1 MTRTSDARRA
11 ALGAVA
17 VFLTL
22 ALSLRAQEGAGRP
35 ASAPPRAEAVAANR
49 ARPSDAARSA
59 LAEARELAA
68 AVRGQNGPER
78 DYALEQAAKAF
89 DAVAARFAAEPPVV
103 AEAAWTAAGLW
114 RRQGSL
120 ALAEQDYLA
129 AAAAD
134 AGRYAQ
140 RALLGAA
147 DMQRR
152 QQRTDEA
159 MATYARAAAVDQR
172 TVRAQE
178 ARLWQARML
187 LAAER
192 FDDAIRGFQ
201 AALESAPSPSQA
213 IATADWLAQAWLK
226 KGDLDAAERAI
237 AHAGKVVADAGDG
250 DPVAAARLSRAFER
264 MPARK
269 ALQRAR
275 DAQNDAAGDAVRLDA
290 HRRANGQH

>member
-1 MTRTSDARRA
+1 MTATYDAIRA
-11 ALGAVA
+11 ALGALVLSA
-17 VFLTL
+17 VTVPLH
-22 ALSLRAQEGAGRP
+22 AQEGAGRP
-35 ASAPPRAEAVAANR
+35 VPEARRSEPAPAAR

-68 AVRGQNGPER
+68 AVRGQSGPER

-89 DAVAARFAAEPPVV
+89 DAVAARFAAEPPV
-103 AEAAWTAAGLW
+103 AAQAAWTAALLW
-114 RRQGSL
+114 RSQGSL
-120 ALAEQDYLA
+120 ALAEHDYLA

-134 AGRYAQ
+134 PGRYGQ

-152 QQRTDEA
+152 QQRADEA

-172 TVRAQE
+172 TARAQE

-192 FDDAIRGFQ
+192 FDDAIERFQ

-213 IATADWLAQAWLK
+213 IVTADWLAQAWLR
-226 KGDLDAAERAI
+226 KGDLDAADRAV
-237 AHAGKVVADAGDG
+237 AHARKVVDDAGDD
-250 DPVAAARLSRAFER
+250 DPVATARLQRAFER
-264 MPARK
+264 MPVRR

-275 DAQNDAAGDAVRLDA
+275 DEQNDAAGDAVRLDE
-290 HRRANGQH
+290 HRRANGQR